1 MLHINVLYIYPKII
15 EINKEINLFRI
26 IDNNIK
32 ETLVFYCKKGSN
44 YKIMM
49 MDTMSGENKEVLGV
63 SKIEGVETFIKNIEE
78 SEGIIKSLNSLE
90 DIKKY
95 ILNLKCK

>member
-32 ETLVFYCKKGSN
+32 ETLVFYCKKEAG

-49 MDTMSGENKEVLGV
+49 MDTMSGENKEILGV
-63 SKIEGVETFIKNIEE
+63 SKIEEVGTFIKYIEK
-78 SEGIIKSLNSLE
+78 SEGTIKSLNSLE

>member
-32 ETLVFYCKKGSN
+32 ETLVFYCKKESN

-49 MDTMSGENKEVLGV
+49 MDTMSGENKEILGV
-63 SKIEGVETFIKNIEE
+63 SKIVEVEKFIKDIEK
-78 SEGIIKSLNSLE
+78 SEGTIKGLNSLE

-95 ILNLKCK
+95 ILNFKCK

>member
-32 ETLVFYCKKGSN
+32 ETLVFYCKKASN

-49 MDTMSGENKEVLGV
+49 VDTMSGENKEILGV
-63 SKIEGVETFIKNIEE
+63 SKIEEVGTFIKNIEE

-95 ILNLKCK
+95 ILNSKCK

>member
-32 ETLVFYCKKGSN
+32 ETLVFYCKKESN

-49 MDTMSGENKEVLGV
+49 MDTMSGENKEILGV
-63 SKIEGVETFIKNIEE
+63 SKIGEVEKFIKDIEK
-78 SEGIIKSLNSLE
+78 SEGTIQGLNSLE